1 MGGDEFV
8 YRGTLAETPLPEML
22 ATIHRYRVPGVMEVS
37 TGDVTK
43 KVYIADGD
51 VIFAS
56 SSDRLE
62 SLGDFLVRS
71 GRISKA
77 QYRVSCDELAR
88 SPGKRHG
95 TVLVELGFL
104 EPEELGPAVREQV
117 QEVLWSL
124 FDCEEG
130 AVSFKVGRFREDE
143 VIKIKIPT
151 PRAIVSGCRRIA
163 DGKRVTARLGGRS
176 TVLRRLPFPEHL
188 SGLRLEPGERQLLEM
203 VDGKRTLVELCQ
215 EGPYSAGINARLLY
229 AFLALQLVERRGE
242 GGGIRIQV
250 RRSED

>member
-1 MGGDEFV
+1 MGDDEFV
-8 YRGTLAETPLPEML
+8 YRGSLAETPLPEML
-22 ATIHRYRVPGVMEVS
+22 ATIHRYRVPGVMEVRA
-37 TGDVTK
+37 GDVTK
-43 KVYIADGD
+43 RVYIVDGD

-56 SSDRLE
+56 SSDRSE

-77 QYRVSCDELAR
+77 QYRVSCDEMTR

-95 TVLVELGFL
+95 TILVEMGFL
-104 EPEELGPAVREQV
+104 KPEELGPAVREQV

-124 FDCEEG
+124 FDWEEG
-130 AVSFKVGRFREDE
+130 AVSFKVGRFRDE
-143 VIKIKIPT
+143 EVFKIKIPT
-151 PRAIVSGCRRIA
+151 PRAIVSGCRRIS

-203 VDGKRTLVELCQ
+203 VDGKRTLVGLCQ
-215 EGPYSAGINARLLY
+215 EGPYSAGVNARLLY
-229 AFLALQLVERRGE
+229 AFLALQLVERKGE